1 MLKVL
6 YYLPPSV
13 TLKYSHPPHFISC
26 LLIWFSVTSYKT
38 TFPDQICTALCVSLL
53 ITEADK
59 LLHSQEMILQSAL
72 RQKCKS
78 CQVGSILLWSVRW
91 FLHYLHTTN
100 RVLSLCG
107 DQKGVLF
114 DACVCVCGWMVF
126 KAESTVQSPSGCLEQ
141 ITSPSSKG
149 APLIIR
155 HDDKRRKTKSSWKH
169 ISRFYCINV
178 EEDDIALMRGITWE
192 GEVIKT

>member
-38 TFPDQICTALCVSLL
+38 TFPYQICTSLCVSLL

-72 RQKCKS
+72 WQKCKS
-78 CQVGSILLWSVRW
+78 CQVGSILLWSVHR
-91 FLHYLHTTN
+91 FLHYLHTAN
-100 RVLSLCG
+100 RVLSLCS

-114 DACVCVCGWMVF
+114 DMCVCVCVCVVGRCSKLKVQYNLLLDASNKSLLLHQKVHRWWSGMMTRD
-126 KAESTVQSPSGCLEQ
+126 AEPNRLGN
-141 ITSPSSKG
+141 TSADPT
-149 APLIIR
+149 A
-155 HDDKRRKTKSSWKH
+155 
-169 ISRFYCINV
+169 
-178 EEDDIALMRGITWE
+178 
-192 GEVIKT
+192 

>member
-114 DACVCVCGWMVF
+114 DGVQNW
-126 KAESTVQSPSGCLEQ
+126 KYSTVSIWMPRTNHFSFIKRCTADNQAWWQEAQNQIVLETHQ
-141 ITSPSSKG
+141 PI
-149 APLIIR
+149 LL
-155 HDDKRRKTKSSWKH
+155 HKRG
-169 ISRFYCINV
+169 
-178 EEDDIALMRGITWE
+178 RGWYRSDARDYLGRWGNQNIDR
-192 GEVIKT
+192 